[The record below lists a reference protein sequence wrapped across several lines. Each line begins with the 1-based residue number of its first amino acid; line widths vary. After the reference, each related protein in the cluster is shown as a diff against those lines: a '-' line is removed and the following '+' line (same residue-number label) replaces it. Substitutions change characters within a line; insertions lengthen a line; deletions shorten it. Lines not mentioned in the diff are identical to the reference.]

1 MFSVLLPVRVRVS
14 VGAHRTAEQHHD
26 DIFQIYPLP
35 PLSESCACVLGW
47 AGPGAVVCV

>member
-1 MFSVLLPVRVRVS
+1 MFSVLLPVRVS

-35 PLSESCACVLGW
+35 LSESCACVLGW
-47 AGPGAVVCV
+47 AGLGAVVCV